1 MKQEVLFSRILSI
14 AKKEVKHIIRDPFT
28 LALALGLP
36 LILVTF
42 FGYAIN
48 FDVRNIRLFS
58 IDRDH
63 TRASRE
69 LIEVFDSSEFFKVTS
84 GLSRPKLL
92 HALDIE
98 KASVILVIE
107 PNFGKDL
114 GLGKT
119 AEAQVVLD
127 GADNSTAGVIL
138 GYLAGIQKAAIK
150 KLTKSS
156 SASLIELKTRF
167 IFNPELNSRWFI
179 IPGLAVVVMAILSV
193 LLTALTVAREW
204 ENGSMELLLSTP
216 VKPIEIIMGKL
227 APYVFLGLASVF
239 LIYLIARVGFGVPF
253 LGSHML
259 FLVCCLL
266 FLGTTLS
273 QGLLISV
280 VTRQQQIAMQ
290 LSIVT
295 GLLPSLLL
303 SGFIFPIENMPIF
316 FQYFTAI
323 LPARWFIM
331 ICRGIF
337 LRGAGISELFKPF
350 LVLGIMNLLLITIST
365 KRFKRDLEP

>member
-1 MKQEVLFSRILSI
+1 MNRKIFLGRILSI
-14 AKKEVKHIIRDPFT
+14 AKKEVRHIIRDPFT

-48 FDVRNIRLFS
+48 FDVRNIRLYSF
-58 IDRDH
+58 DRDH
-63 TRASRE
+63 TVASRK
-69 LIEVFDSSEFFKVTS
+69 LIEVFESSEFFKVKS
-84 GLSRPKLL
+84 GLNSPQLL
-92 HALDIE
+92 QALDTE
-98 KASVILVIE
+98 KASLILMIE

-114 GLGKT
+114 GMGKT
-119 AEAQVVLD
+119 GKAQIILD
-127 GADNSTAGVIL
+127 GADNTTAGVIL
-138 GYLAGIQKAAIK
+138 GYLAGIQKAAIR
-150 KLTKSS
+150 KLTQSVPP
-156 SASLIELKTRF
+156 SLIELKTRF
-167 IFNPELNSRWFI
+167 IFNPELNSRWFT

-216 VKPIEIIMGKL
+216 VQPLEIIIGKL
-227 APYVFLGLASVF
+227 APYIFLGLSSIL
-239 LIYLIARVGFGVPF
+239 LIYLVARIGFGVPF
-253 LGSHML
+253 LGSHLL
-259 FLVCCLL
+259 FLMTCFL
-266 FLGTTLS
+266 FLGTALS

-280 VTRQQQIAMQ
+280 TTRQQQVSMQ

-303 SGFIFPIENMPIF
+303 SGFIFPIENMPTF
-316 FQYFTAI
+316 FQYLTAI
-323 LPARWFIM
+323 LPARWFID

-337 LRGAGISELFKPF
+337 LRGAGIIELSMP
-350 LVLGIMNLLLITIST
+350 LIVLTIMNILLVTIST